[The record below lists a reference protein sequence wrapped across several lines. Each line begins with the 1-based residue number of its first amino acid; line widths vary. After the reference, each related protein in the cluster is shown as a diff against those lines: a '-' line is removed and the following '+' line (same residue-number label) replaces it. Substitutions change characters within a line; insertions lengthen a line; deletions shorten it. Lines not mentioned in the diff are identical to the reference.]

1 MNLAGSDRDDIAG
14 DSLHLAAATV
24 GPLRTGGYEA
34 DTELVMAVTRKA
46 VVRGCFDSPD
56 ASETG
61 APGTDCRLPG
71 HDEC

>member
-1 MNLAGSDRDDIAG
+1 MNLAGRDRDDIAG
-14 DSLHLAAATV
+14 ASLHLAATAM
-24 GPLRTGGYEA
+24 GPLRTGGHQA
-34 DTELVMAVTRKA
+34 DTEFVMAVTRKA

-61 APGTDCRLPG
+61 ALGTDSRLPG